1 MAPRRR
7 VSKGKKAA
15 SSSPPP
21 QPIPE
26 AEEQGGD
33 KMQVDDAV
41 AESGAGDGS
50 DDNDDDDEDDSDSS
64 DGEPII
70 PLLATRERRANAGN
84 RMAALLEDEAQAEV
98 EEMFKEEENDIE
110 FEANDEEDVFDSDFG
125 STDSD
130 ANQEDDEEA
139 GERQL
144 QREAKAAAKGNKKK
158 AKKAYTPFAPAFAR
172 QTKYQQKASAV
183 ASTSASTLDGDG
195 DGTSTPGEGAS
206 TPDLSNRKKRRRGWP
221 DGIDPAFLI
230 PQRESSRRS
239 AVAFKES
246 VEGRLKESEQR
257 RATLPKPS
265 KKTQHNLTQAD
276 LIAEAL
282 ETEEVNRASLL
293 AFYAAEED
301 RRAAERVIGQRYEI
315 IGPKLIEL
323 SRREGGPEPPTPN
336 SPGKRKGRGRAID
349 GGATTARSGESGRRR
364 LIEVLGE
371 AGKAGWKP
379 GEQDGL
385 KAAQEA
391 AEKEGT
397 TMDKTRQILSPGK
410 GAKPA
415 DIGDT
420 KADAPPATEE
430 KDGPEASSEAKH
442 EALDPPAVPTVTGAN
457 GGVSTPSA
465 AREAALTSTT
475 TENPNPIASAPFH
488 ARNYLI
494 FDEFIGATAGDEMEA
509 LFGDHCDWD
518 TAKSVTLESN
528 RRPKVCPIT
537 GLPAK
542 YRDPRTMTPYAN
554 KYAYDVLTQL
564 LSWSKPNQADQLK
577 PVFSWNET
585 LGAYTGV
592 IGLGRLHGDVGTNSG
607 TAGPGPSLGTIEIDP
622 ITVHEQSI
630 VRAAKATTSTGPVK
644 APRLSTGYMG
654 VGGRNAK
661 KRDVSE

>member
-7 VSKGKKAA
+7 VSKGKKAV
-15 SSSPPP
+15 SPSPPLV
-21 QPIPE
+21 PE
-26 AEEQGGD
+26 VEEQED
-33 KMQVDDAV
+33 DRMQVDEA
-41 AESGAGDGS
+41 GAGDGS
-50 DDNDDDDEDDSDSS
+50 DENDDDEVQDDDDSDSS
-64 DGEPII
+64 DGEPVV
-70 PLLATRERRANAGN
+70 PLLAGRERRANAGN

-110 FEANDEEDVFDSDFG
+110 FEAKFEEDVFDSDFG

-130 ANQEDDEEA
+130 ADQEDDEEA

-144 QREAKAAAKGNKKK
+144 QREAKAAAKSSNKKKK
-158 AKKAYTPFAPAFAR
+158 AKKAYTSFAPAFAR

-183 ASTSASTLDGDG
+183 ASTSASTLDGN
-195 DGTSTPGEGAS
+195 GTSTPGGGVL
-206 TPDLSNRKKRRRGWP
+206 TPELSNRNKRRRGWP

-246 VEGRLKESEQR
+246 VEERLKESEER

-265 KKTQHNLTQAD
+265 KKTQQNLTQAD

-282 ETEEVNRASLL
+282 ETEEINRASLL

-315 IGPKLIEL
+315 IGPKLIDL
-323 SRREGGPEPPTPN
+323 SRREGELEAPN
-336 SPGKRKGRGRAID
+336 SPGKRKGKGRAID
-349 GGATTARSGESGRRR
+349 GGATTVRSGESGRRR

-379 GEQDGL
+379 GEAEGL

-397 TMDKTRQILSPGK
+397 TMDKTRQILSPDK
-410 GAKPA
+410 GVKSA
-415 DIGDT
+415 DMCGTDKDT
-420 KADAPPATEE
+420 PPVPDDKVEPQPSAETKMEV
-430 KDGPEASSEAKH
+430 
-442 EALDPPAVPTVTGAN
+442 LDPPTVPIMTEAN
-457 GGVSTPSA
+457 GVVSIISA
-465 AREAALTSTT
+465 APNAGPMVTPAPDPVVAA
-475 TENPNPIASAPFH
+475 PYF

-494 FDEFIGATAGDEMEA
+494 FDEFVGATVGDEMEA

-528 RRPKVCPIT
+528 RRPKICPIT
-537 GLPAK
+537 GLSAK

-564 LSWSKPNQADQLK
+564 LSSTKTAERAGDTK

-585 LGAYTGV
+585 LGAYSGV
-592 IGLGRLHGDVGTNSG
+592 IALGKLHVDVGPN
-607 TAGPGPSLGTIEIDP
+607 AGALAPIVGTIEKDP
-622 ITVHEQSI
+622 LTLDEQSS
-630 VRAAKATTSTGPVK
+630 VRATQISTSTGPAK
-644 APRLSTGYMG
+644 IPRTSTGYMG

-661 KRDVSE
+661 KREDNE

>member
-7 VSKGKKAA
+7 VSEGKKAV
-15 SSSPPP
+15 SPSPPLV
-21 QPIPE
+21 PE
-26 AEEQGGD
+26 VEDQED
-33 KMQVDDAV
+33 DRMQVDEA
-41 AESGAGDGS
+41 AAGDDGS
-50 DDNDDDDEDDSDSS
+50 DENDDDEDQDDDDSDSS
-64 DGEPII
+64 DGEAVV
-70 PLLATRERRANAGN
+70 PLLAGRERRANAGN
-84 RMAALLEDEAQAEV
+84 RMAALLEDEAQAEM

-110 FEANDEEDVFDSDFG
+110 FEAKFEEDVFDSDFG

-130 ANQEDDEEA
+130 ADQEDDEEA

-144 QREAKAAAKGNKKK
+144 QREAEAAAKGSNNKRK
-158 AKKAYTPFAPAFAR
+158 AKKAYTSFAPAFAR

-183 ASTSASTLDGDG
+183 ASTSASTLDGN
-195 DGTSTPGEGAS
+195 GTSTPGGGAL
-206 TPDLSNRKKRRRGWP
+206 TPELSNRNKRRRGWP
-221 DGIDPAFLI
+221 DGIDRAFLI

-246 VEGRLKESEQR
+246 VEERLKESEER

-265 KKTQHNLTQAD
+265 KKTQQNFTQAD

-282 ETEEVNRASLL
+282 ETEEINRASLL

-323 SRREGGPEPPTPN
+323 SRREGGLEAPD
-336 SPGKRKGRGRAID
+336 SPGKRKGKGRAID
-349 GGATTARSGESGRRR
+349 GGATTVRSGESGRRR

-379 GEQDGL
+379 GEAEGL

-397 TMDKTRQILSPGK
+397 TMDKTRQILSPDK
-410 GAKPA
+410 GVKSA
-415 DIGDT
+415 DMRGTDKDT
-420 KADAPPATEE
+420 PSVPDDKVEPQPSAET
-430 KDGPEASSEAKH
+430 KM
-442 EALDPPAVPTVTGAN
+442 EALDPPIVPIVTEAN
-457 GGVSTPSA
+457 GVVPIMPAAPDAGPMITP
-465 AREAALTSTT
+465 
-475 TENPNPIASAPFH
+475 APDPAVATPYY

-494 FDEFIGATAGDEMEA
+494 FDEFVGATVGDEMEA

-528 RRPKVCPIT
+528 RRPKICPIT
-537 GLPAK
+537 GLSAK

-564 LSWSKPNQADQLK
+564 LSSTKTAERAGDTK

-585 LGAYTGV
+585 LGAYSGV
-592 IGLGRLHGDVGTNSG
+592 IGLGKLHVDVGTN
-607 TAGPGPSLGTIEIDP
+607 AGALAPIVGTIEKDP
-622 ITVHEQSI
+622 LTLHEQSS
-630 VRAAKATTSTGPVK
+630 VRATQTFGSAGPAKI
-644 APRLSTGYMG
+644 PRTSTGYMG

-661 KRDVSE
+661 KREDNE